1 MFTGSRAELPSRR
14 ASFSTQPISSC
25 SDVCTLT
32 SRFKRRKRRDKGVI
46 DMGYAADRVDA
57 TGCARRT
64 SNTDGGTS
72 VLAILDARRRR
83 RGGTPPRAVR
93 AALRRPS
100 WVGTVRDPRIRPR
113 EIQPEMPWPSG
124 TMPLWA
130 PTKAI
135 PVVLDHRVPLWAPT
149 MAVAGASDSE
159 GHAPS
164 DSPPTAACASADCAA
179 IEDEE
184 DELFQAAGDE
194 EDELFQAAG
203 ETAAAEYIS
212 EQDVSFLRGT
222 SLASTAVAASPPP
235 PPSILFALSS
245 SPSPV
250 LPDEARQAAAM
261 QAYRAQHDPPSGP
274 AGHVLDED
282 VVALGDVETGGAEVV
297 PSLSMLCPL
306 LSSARLRF

>member
-1 MFTGSRAELPSRR
+1 MFTGSPAELTSRR
-14 ASFSTQPISSC
+14 ASFTTQPISSC

-32 SRFKRRKRRDKGVI
+32 SRFKHQKRRDAGVI

-57 TGCARRT
+57 TGCSRRT

-130 PTKAI
+130 PTMAI
-135 PVVLDHRVPLWAPT
+135 PVALDHRVPLWAPT
-149 MAVAGASDSE
+149 MAVAGASESE
-159 GHAPS
+159 VHALS
-164 DSPPTAACASADCAA
+164 DSPPTTACASSDCAA

-184 DELFQAAGDE
+184 DELFQAAGE
-194 EDELFQAAG
+194 A
-203 ETAAAEYIS
+203 AAAEYIS

-222 SLASTAVAASPPP
+222 PLTSTAVASSPPP
-235 PPSILFALSS
+235 PPSILVALSS
-245 SPSPV
+245 LPSPV
-250 LPDEARQAAAM
+250 LPDKARQAAAM
-261 QAYRAQHDPPSGP
+261 QAHRAQRGPLSDP

-306 LSSARLRF
+306 LSSARLRFS